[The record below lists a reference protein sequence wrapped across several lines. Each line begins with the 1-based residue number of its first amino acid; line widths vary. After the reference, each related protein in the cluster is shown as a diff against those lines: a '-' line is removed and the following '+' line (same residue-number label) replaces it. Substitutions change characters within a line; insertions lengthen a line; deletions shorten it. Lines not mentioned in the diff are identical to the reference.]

1 LGRQLLRA
9 IGLGCLAASLMI
21 SGGARASQLITAEEA
36 KLPPPRGAVAADR
49 RGILRGPKVEFM
61 SPADVVHSPLHLQL
75 KFEAFG
81 GATIDPESVKVIFL
95 RTPNVD
101 LTSRVKP
108 FIQTGGIDMPD
119 TEVPP
124 GEYMVRVDVR
134 DSEGHPGTTS
144 FTLKISP

>member
-1 LGRQLLRA
+1 
-9 IGLGCLAASLMI
+9 MI
-21 SGGARASQLITAEEA
+21 SGGARAAQLITAEEA

-81 GATIDPESVKVIFL
+81 GAKIDPDSVKVIFL

>member
-1 LGRQLLRA
+1 
-9 IGLGCLAASLMI
+9 MI
-21 SGGARASQLITAEEA
+21 SGGARAAQLITAEEA

-49 RGILRGPKVEFM
+49 RGILRGPKVEVM

-81 GATIDPESVKVIFL
+81 GARIDPESVKVIFL

-108 FIQTGGIDMPD
+108 FIQAGGIDMPD

>member
-1 LGRQLLRA
+1 
-9 IGLGCLAASLMI
+9 MI

>member
-1 LGRQLLRA
+1 LGRQLLKA

-21 SGGARASQLITAEEA
+21 SGGARAAQLITAEEA

-49 RGILRGPKVEFM
+49 RGILRGPRVEFL

-81 GATIDPESVKVIFL
+81 GASIDPESVKVIFL